1 VLRRLVSNNATHRPP
16 TDPQT
21 MKKILSASL
30 LALAATASFAAS
42 TTLTGT
48 VRDFTPGALNPGSS
62 NPDFQAGIGGVVT
75 GMVDSTLT
83 GNAPTPLK
91 FGAPAYV
98 TSAASFA
105 EWFGDA
111 APSKPLSITLNETA
125 PGSGIYSYSDSTFFP
140 INGQLLGNYQDTG
153 RNYHFTYQI
162 AATFGYKP
170 NTGQTFTFTGDD
182 DVWVFFDKKLGID
195 LGGVHGAVSPTV
207 NLDTLFGPGKAE
219 GNYSFDF
226 FFAERHTT
234 ESKLRIDTSLQ
245 LVPVPEPSS
254 YALMAL
260 GLAAVG
266 AAARRRARG

>member
-1 VLRRLVSNNATHRPP
+1 MH
-16 TDPQT
+16 T
-21 MKKILSASL
+21 MKKLFTAGL
-30 LALAATASFAAS
+30 LTLAATASFAAS

-48 VRDFTPGALNPGSS
+48 VRDFNARGSAGGH
-62 NPDFQAGIGGVVT
+62 PDFQWGIGGIVT

-98 TSAASFA
+98 TSEASFA
-105 EWFGDA
+105 EWFGVA

-125 PGSGIYSYSDSTFFP
+125 PGSGVYSYSNSSFFP
-140 INGQLLGNYQDTG
+140 IDNLLLGNQG
-153 RNYHFTYQI
+153 RSHNYHFTYQI

-170 NTGQTFTFTGDD
+170 GTGQTFKFTGDD

-195 LGGVHGAVSPTV
+195 LGGVHGATSQTV

-234 ESKLRIDTSLQ
+234 ESNLRIDTSLQ
-245 LVPVPEPSS
+245 LVPVPEPST

-260 GLAAVG
+260 GLAGVG
-266 AAARRRARG
+266 AIARRRRAQA